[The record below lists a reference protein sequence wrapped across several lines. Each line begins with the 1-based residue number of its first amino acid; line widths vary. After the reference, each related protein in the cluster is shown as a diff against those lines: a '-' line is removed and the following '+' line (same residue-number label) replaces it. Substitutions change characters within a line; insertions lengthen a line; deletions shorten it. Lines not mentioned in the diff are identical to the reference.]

1 MTWVTFLLFEGIIAH
16 FIVQVLP
23 MPFCDFYTK
32 LRTHCTNVHPPEEL
46 HNGGKTTMRKII
58 VEAEVSVDGVMGGE
72 MEFWKQIYLFHSADV
87 QEYLSDLLFMPDAL
101 LMGQKT
107 YGGFAQVWPTRQGKD
122 ADRIN
127 SMPKY
132 VASRTLQEPLQWNA
146 SLIKGDVASEIRKLK
161 QEPGK
166 SLLQYGVGELTQTML
181 QAGLIDEF
189 RILVFPFAFG
199 EGPRIFEQMGVTT
212 LKLLNTKAFSSGVV
226 ALHYQP
232 QKPA

>member
-1 MTWVTFLLFEGIIAH
+1 
-16 FIVQVLP
+16 
-23 MPFCDFYTK
+23 
-32 LRTHCTNVHPPEEL
+32 
-46 HNGGKTTMRKII
+46 
-58 VEAEVSVDGVMGGE
+58 MGGE
-72 MEFWKQIYLFHSADV
+72 NADFFKQVFPFHSANV
-87 QEYLSDLLFMPDAL
+87 QAYLNELLFMPDAL

-107 YGGFAQVWPTRQGKD
+107 YAFFAKVWPAREGND

-132 VASRTLQEPLQWNA
+132 VASRTKKEPLQWNA
-146 SLIKGDVASEIRKLK
+146 MLIKGDVAEEIKKLK

-189 RILVFPFAFG
+189 RMLVFPFTFG

-212 LKLLNTKAFSSGVV
+212 LSLLNTKTFSSGVV